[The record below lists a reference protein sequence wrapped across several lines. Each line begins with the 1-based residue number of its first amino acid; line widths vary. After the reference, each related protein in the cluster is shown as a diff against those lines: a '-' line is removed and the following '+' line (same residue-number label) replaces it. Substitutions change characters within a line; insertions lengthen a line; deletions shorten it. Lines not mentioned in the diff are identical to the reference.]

1 MDVGL
6 LLMAVGL
13 VIIILSFF
21 LKDPSKKVAKD
32 VENLS
37 MSIYQETN
45 QLNKR
50 IKALE
55 EEMMVDTAVAFKKG
69 MTPSVTAAK
78 KAYAPQA
85 TKHINPII
93 LSQVLALNKQG
104 LSITEIGT
112 RSNLS
117 EAEVIAVI
125 TEHGGKAV

>member
-50 IKALE
+50 IKTLE
-55 EEMMVDTAVAFKKG
+55 EEIMVDTAVAFKKNVA
-69 MTPSVTAAK
+69 PPVTAAK
-78 KAYAPQA
+78 KAYAIQA

>member
-55 EEMMVDTAVAFKKG
+55 EEMMVDTAVAFKKS
-69 MTPSVTAAK
+69 MTPPVTAAK

>member
-50 IKALE
+50 IKTLE
-55 EEMMVDTAVAFKKG
+55 EEIMVDTAIAFKKNV
-69 MTPSVTAAK
+69 TPPVTAAK
-78 KAYAPQA
+78 KAYATQ
-85 TKHINPII
+85 TTQHINPII